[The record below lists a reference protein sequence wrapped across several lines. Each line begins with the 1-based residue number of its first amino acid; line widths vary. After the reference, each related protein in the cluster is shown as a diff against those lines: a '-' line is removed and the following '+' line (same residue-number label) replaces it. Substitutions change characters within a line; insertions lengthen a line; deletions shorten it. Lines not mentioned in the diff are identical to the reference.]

1 MHCLRTIIAT
11 ASLSLSSTLAWRSCA
26 AVGAAAA
33 TAAGA
38 SSTAAALLRVRSAAT
53 APCLLGYCHYPSK
66 RYIGSGIL
74 RAASYSRTSSSL
86 AFQNNNGQSSASSSL
101 VSPSPII
108 RKASSSSVN
117 VEDTKPKS
125 PIPIILLAGFLGS
138 GKTSTLKHLM
148 ENNSNIKIGVVV
160 NDVASVNIDAKLL
173 SNTGRRAN
181 SDYQGS
187 DEEASS
193 SSTNTVTSFMDDGD
207 NDDDDDDT
215 VELQNGCACC
225 SLSDELLT
233 SVVRLTKGGTR
244 QLDAIIVELSG
255 VSDPMAVKENWEQA
269 VITQHPATRLA
280 SLERTVTLI
289 DACTFGTDWMTWDT
303 AGDRS
308 SWMEE
313 SSSGGGDHH
322 AAVRKVPELLA
333 EQVEAADLLLVN
345 KIDLAGTEQAMIAAG
360 VARGLNDRANVMEVE
375 FGRVDARELLGEL
388 NYYMEEQGH
397 DHHHDHEDGKPV
409 ECRDLECT
417 DTSHSHSH
425 EHSSASCSDP
435 DCADISH
442 SHTHDHE
449 HSSSTV
455 CSNPDCTD
463 TSHSHTHEHKHATAS
478 TAVEN
483 LGISSFVYKASV
495 PFHSQRLLALLN
507 RWPVPM
513 KDTLDLGLVVA
524 EETPDIE
531 RAFVGVLRSKG
542 FCWMAPTHWTPGK
555 GGKGDVWR
563 HDTAMYWSHAGRHFG
578 ITSAGK
584 WWGSLRKEQIK
595 PYFANNMK
603 EYDRIMREDW
613 VSEEWGDRRQELV
626 FIGSRLDEDEIRA
639 ALDNC
644 LCTEDEMEIYRFKL
658 RNYLDTMFSSEK
670 GGPSLFNVGE
680 VDHIDDPGN

>member
-1 MHCLRTIIAT
+1 M
-11 ASLSLSSTLAWRSCA
+11 
-26 AVGAAAA
+26 
-33 TAAGA
+33 
-38 SSTAAALLRVRSAAT
+38 
-53 APCLLGYCHYPSK
+53 
-66 RYIGSGIL
+66 
-74 RAASYSRTSSSL
+74 
-86 AFQNNNGQSSASSSL
+86 
-101 VSPSPII
+101 
-108 RKASSSSVN
+108 
-117 VEDTKPKS
+117 
-125 PIPIILLAGFLGS
+125 
-138 GKTSTLKHLM
+138 
-148 ENNSNIKIGVVV
+148 V

-173 SNTGRRAN
+173 A
-181 SDYQGS
+181 
-187 DEEASS
+187 
-193 SSTNTVTSFMDDGD
+193 TVTNFMDD
-207 NDDDDDDT
+207 DDDDDDT

-225 SLSDELLT
+225 SLADELLT

-244 QLDAIIVELSG
+244 KLDAIIVELSG

-269 VITQHPATRLA
+269 MVTQHPATRLA

-303 AGDRS
+303 AGDRT

-313 SSSGGGDHH
+313 SSGRGGDHH

-345 KIDLAGTEQAMIAAG
+345 KIDLAGKEQAMIAAG

-388 NYYMEEQGH
+388 NYYKKKRGH
-397 DHHHDHEDGKPV
+397 DHHHDHHDDDAGNDV
-409 ECRDLECT
+409 ECT
-417 DTSHSHSH
+417 DTSHSHSY

-435 DCADISH
+435 DCADTCH

-449 HSSSTV
+449 HSSSAG
-455 CSNPDCTD
+455 CSDPDCTD
-463 TSHSHTHEHKHATAS
+463 ASHSHTHEHKHATAR

-495 PFHSQRLLALLN
+495 PFNSQRLLALLN

-513 KDTLDLGLVVA
+513 KDTLDVGLVVA

-555 GGKGDVWR
+555 GGKGDIWR

-584 WWGSLRKEQIK
+584 WWGSLCEEQIK

-626 FIGSRLDEDEIRA
+626 FIGTRLDEDEIRA

-644 LCTEDEMEIYRFKL
+644 LCTDEEMEIYRFKL
-658 RNYLDTMFSSEK
+658 RNFLDTMFSSVK